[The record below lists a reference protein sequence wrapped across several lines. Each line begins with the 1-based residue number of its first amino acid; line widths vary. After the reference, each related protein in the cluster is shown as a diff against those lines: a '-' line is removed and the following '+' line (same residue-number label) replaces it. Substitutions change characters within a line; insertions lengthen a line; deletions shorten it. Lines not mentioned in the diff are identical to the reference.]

1 MKNLREILE
10 SKTRK
15 ELAYLIGLSHYQRA
29 KILGRNAEER
39 KIKQIADI
47 VFKGRWGYPARRKP
61 QMIAQ
66 VLEEIGFGN
75 LRPEQI

>member
-10 SKTRK
+10 KKTRK
-15 ELAYLIGLSHYQRA
+15 ELAYLIGLGSYQRA
-29 KILGRNAEER
+29 KILGRDTKER

-47 VFKGRWGYPARRKP
+47 VFKGRWGYPARKKP
-61 QMIAQ
+61 QMIAE
-66 VLEEIGFGN
+66 VLEHIGAKN